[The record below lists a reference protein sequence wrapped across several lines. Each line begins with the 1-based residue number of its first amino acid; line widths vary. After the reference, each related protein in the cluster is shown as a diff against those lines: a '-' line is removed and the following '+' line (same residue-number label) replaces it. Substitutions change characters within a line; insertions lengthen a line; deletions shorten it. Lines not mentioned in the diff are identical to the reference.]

1 MQNPPAPKQE
11 RFIAGGFFACTRK
24 AACGRL
30 GPRGS
35 LFVYCWLSM
44 AVSQASAWV

>member
-1 MQNPPAPKQE
+1 MQKPPALKQLTLQC
-11 RFIAGGFFACTRK
+11 RGFFACTRK

-44 AVSQASAWV
+44 AVSQASAWA